1 MEDPINAVDSVSAIS
16 AVDAVSAI
24 SESVVDQAIKETT
37 TSYQIDAANRLNAM
51 KNHKIVPNS
60 ALIRIRSGD
69 GQLHIITKSLL
80 DQSPYFNAVLS
91 QRWTFP
97 NPNDEI
103 EVCCS
108 SESFTNLLN
117 VLRYGQEAARDLNS
131 SQRFMLLMDAN
142 YFGFPAVMFNKI
154 QGNTQIARPCRKLE
168 PIKVKAPVYYK

>member
-1 MEDPINAVDSVSAIS
+1 MSIIDGLA
-16 AVDAVSAI
+16 DAV
-24 SESVVDQAIKETT
+24 SESVVDKGVVPEEVVLIDKIPSST
-37 TSYQIDAANRLNAM
+37 TSYQTDAINRLNAM
-51 KNHKIVPNS
+51 KNQKIVPNS

-80 DQSPYFNAVLS
+80 DQSPYFNAILS

-97 NPNDEI
+97 SINDEI

-154 QGNTQIARPCRKLE
+154 QGNIQIARPCRKLE